1 MPQNDVV
8 KRLMW
13 MGLVAGLES
22 LASIIAI
29 RGAIQIWK
37 RLYGEYRPGIDA

>member
-1 MPQNDVV
+1 MPQNDLV

-37 RLYGEYRPGIDA
+37 RMYGEDPPGIDA

>member
-1 MPQNDVV
+1 MPENELV
-8 KRLMW
+8 KRLLW

-29 RGAIQIWK
+29 RGAIVLWK
-37 RLYGEYRPGIDA
+37 RLYGEEPPGIGE

>member
-13 MGLVAGLES
+13 MGLVASLEA
-22 LASIIAI
+22 LASIAAI
-29 RGAIQIWK
+29 RGAMLVW
-37 RLYGEYRPGIDA
+37 RRVYGEDPPGLDA

>member
-1 MPQNDVV
+1 MPQNEVV

-22 LASIIAI
+22 IASIVAI
-29 RGAIQIWK
+29 RGAILVWK
-37 RLYGEYRPGIDA
+37 RLYGEDPPGADG

>member
-13 MGLVAGLES
+13 MGMVAGIES
-22 LASIIAI
+22 LASIIAF
-29 RGAIQIWK
+29 RGAILIWK
-37 RLYGEYRPGIDA
+37 RVYGEDPPGIDE

>member
-13 MGLVAGLES
+13 MGMVAGLES
-22 LASIIAI
+22 VASIIAI
-29 RGAIQIWK
+29 RGAILLW
-37 RLYGEYRPGIDA
+37 RMLYHEEPPGADG